1 MPKPSKKVVSIMII
15 VGAITI
21 AFITGDKIKNKE
33 ILNPNKVVE
42 GEIVSDN
49 PVKSIDQYILEK
61 LEEQNPGSTDYKA
74 PETVTEF
81 TLAELFGKYEV
92 LKAQSMNTPENLDAL
107 TTALAEQTK
116 EFTALPTKYS
126 LLDLKTFPDYEKD
139 KAKRYGNE
147 FAKVMEKY
155 IKQQYSIQEEDSMD
169 FVRAYAEIKTNQSD
183 ALAKLEVP
191 RSISDEHLE
200 YTNDLTKVAIAI
212 VKLAETENDP
222 VLSALLLKQYNEIR
236 DRQPKILIAIS
247 DYFINNGI
255 IFSDD
260 EPGAMWNNI

>member
-1 MPKPSKKVVSIMII
+1 MPKPSKKVASIMII
-15 VGAITI
+15 IGAITV
-21 AFITGDKIKNKE
+21 AFIAADKIKNKE
-33 ILNPNKVVE
+33 LFNPNQIVE
-42 GEIVSDN
+42 GDIEAND
-49 PVKSIDQYILEK
+49 PVKSIDEYMLAK
-61 LEEQNPGSTDYKA
+61 LEEENPGSTEYKA
-74 PETVTEF
+74 PDTVTEF
-81 TLAELFGKYEV
+81 TLSELFSNYEM
-92 LKAQSMNTPENLDAL
+92 LKAQSLNTPENLDAL

-126 LLDLKTFPDYEKD
+126 ILDLKTFPDYEKD

-155 IKQQYSIQEEDSMD
+155 IKQQYSIREEDSMK
-169 FVRAYAEIKTNQSD
+169 FVQAYAEVKRNQSD

-200 YTNDLTKVAIAI
+200 YANDLTKVSIAI

-222 VLSALLLKQYNEIR
+222 VLSALLLKQYDEIR
-236 DRQPKILIAIS
+236 NRQPKILIAIS